1 MSNLPPN
8 TLTNEDPLLAELNGA
23 LARTGEPTP
32 VVGDRFG
39 AQPPTLESQLETA
52 PAAAPKHTPR
62 ADQLDKLHSKKAGGF
77 GYRVVVEGIYFAKSA
92 EAKGNV
98 LKPYSLPFN
107 LPDLKNSKGEAALGI
122 IIGASRPGGGMLKA
136 ALVKMDP
143 MAITYKTH
151 SITSV
156 TALQGAPEPTSFMYM
171 SMEALKAHVRQD
183 PKFQDYPIKDL
194 DEYVNVEHL
203 REDIIDFKT
212 NEVTDVV
219 DQAGNHT
226 KGGFGLKKT
235 PSDRILERHAA
246 RKEENELAAMNPG
259 VM

>member
-1 MSNLPPN
+1 MAQNLPPN
-8 TLTNEDPLLAELNGA
+8 TLTAEDALIAELNGA
-23 LARTGEPTP
+23 LARSGDPTP
-32 VVGDRFG
+32 VAGDKFG
-39 AQPPTLESQLETA
+39 AQPLSLAVQLETRHA
-52 PAAAPKHTPR
+52 TTPPQLAR
-62 ADQLDKLHSKKAGGF
+62 ATQIDKLHSKKAGGF

-107 LPDLKNSKGEAALGI
+107 LPALTNQKGEAALGI

-156 TALQGAPEPTSFMYM
+156 TALQGAPEPTSIQYM
-171 SMEALKAHVRQD
+171 SFEALKAYVRATF
-183 PKFQDYPIKDL
+183 PDYPVDV
-194 DEYVNVEHL
+194 DEYTSVDHL
-203 REDIIDFKT
+203 REDVIDLVT
-212 NEVTDVV
+212 NAVSDVV
-219 DQAGNHT
+219 DQSGNKT

-235 PSDRILERHAA
+235 PSERIVDRHVA
-246 RKEENELAAMNPG
+246 RREENELAAMNPG